1 MYDGTQEDVL
11 AVDVYNLAV
20 LTMYVDTI
28 ARRNRG
34 VLIIPTVVLE
44 NVAIQMEN
52 VKKEIVKL

>member
-11 AVDVYNLAV
+11 TVDVYSLAV
-20 LTMYVDTI
+20 LTMYVDTF
-28 ARRNRG
+28 APKSRG
-34 VLIIPTVVLE
+34 VILYTTVVLE